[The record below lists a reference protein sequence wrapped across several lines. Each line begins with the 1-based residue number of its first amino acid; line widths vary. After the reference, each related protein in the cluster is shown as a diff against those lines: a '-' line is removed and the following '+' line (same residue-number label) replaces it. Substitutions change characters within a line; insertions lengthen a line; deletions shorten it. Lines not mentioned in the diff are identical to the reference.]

1 MSKTI
6 SFAVIGCGSRGRT
19 YMRVARQLG
28 HRIVAISDTSPA
40 ALKAMEEIAGDNKP
54 TLFESGEEL
63 LEEKRLADVALVSTQ
78 DAQHFGHASAALR
91 LGYDVLLE
99 KPAAQSAEEC
109 EELARIAKENGC
121 KLILC
126 FVLRYTPFYRSIKRA
141 LDEGKIG
148 DIVTIQASEGVG
160 PFHNAH
166 SYVRGKW
173 SKTEESTPMIIA
185 KCSHDTD
192 LLAWF
197 AGSRAVS
204 VTSHEDTLHF
214 RPDKAPEGATDRC
227 TDGCP
232 HVGTCRYD
240 AHRYLTDQRNWLRHV
255 HPDANEMSEAAIIEW
270 LKTSKWGRCAYRC
283 DHDTPDHQVVG
294 VHFENGITADLT
306 MTAFDTGRWIRIYGT
321 EGVLEGL
328 SEGAGGDGAPTIQ
341 LRTHDGESVD
351 IPVQE
356 QESGD
361 YQGHGGGD
369 FGLIH
374 ALPELLADDSQDFI
388 EGHRIGFAAALAA
401 KENRAVALD
410 PG

>member
-1 MSKTI
+1 MSKSI

-19 YMRVARQLG
+19 YMRVARSLG
-28 HRIVAISDTSPA
+28 HRIVAISDTSEA
-40 ALKAMEEIAGDNKP
+40 ALAAMKEIAGENDP
-54 TLFESGEEL
+54 ELFASGEEL
-63 LEEKRLADVALVSTQ
+63 LATGKRLADVALVSTQ

-99 KPAAQSAEEC
+99 KPAAQSSEET

-126 FVLRYTPFYRSIKRA
+126 FVLRYTPFYRTIKGVIDAGR
-141 LDEGKIG
+141 IG
-148 DIVTIQASEGVG
+148 DVVTIQASEGVG
-160 PFHNAH
+160 PFHNVH

-173 SKTEESTPMIIA
+173 SKTAESTPMIIA

-192 LLAWF
+192 LLAWI
-197 AGSRAVS
+197 AGSHAVR
-204 VTSHEDTLHF
+204 VTSHEGTLHF

-232 HVGTCRYD
+232 HVGKCAWD

-255 HPDANEMSEAAIIEW
+255 HPNAAQMSDAEIIEW

-294 VHFENGITADLT
+294 MHFANGITADLT
-306 MTAFDTGRWIRIYGT
+306 MTAFDTGRWIRVYGT
-321 EGVLEGL
+321 EGVLEGW
-328 SEGAGGDGAPTIQ
+328 SEGRGGDVAPMIE
-341 LRTHDGESVD
+341 LRPHFGTSEE
-351 IPVQE
+351 IPVE
-356 QESGD
+356 EMESGD

-374 ALPELLADDSQDFI
+374 ALPGLLEDDTQDFI
-388 EGHRIGFAAALAA
+388 EGHRIGFAAEVAA
-401 KENRAVALD
+401 KGNRVVEL
-410 PG
+410 GR

>member
-1 MSKTI
+1 MSKPL

-19 YMRVARQLG
+19 YMRIARGLG
-28 HRIVAISDTSPA
+28 HNIVAISDTSEA
-40 ALKAMEEIAGDNKP
+40 ALTAMKAIAGDNDP
-54 TLFESGEEL
+54 QTFASGEEL
-63 LEEKRLADVALVSTQ
+63 LMQERLADVALVSTQ

-99 KPAAQSAEEC
+99 KPAAQSSEEV

-121 KLILC
+121 RLILC

-141 LDEGKIG
+141 IEEGKIG
-148 DIVTIQASEGVG
+148 DVVTIQASEGVG
-160 PFHNAH
+160 PFHNVH

-173 SKTEESTPMIIA
+173 SVTADSTPMIIA

-192 LLAWF
+192 LLAWL

-232 HVGTCRYD
+232 HVGKCRYD
-240 AHRYLTDQRNWLRHV
+240 AHRYLTDQRNWLRHIR
-255 HPDANEMSEAAIIEW
+255 PDAHEMSDAAVIEW
-270 LKTSKWGRCAYRC
+270 LKTSNWGRCAYRC
-283 DHDTPDHQVVG
+283 GHDTPDHQVVG
-294 VHFENGITADLT
+294 VHFANGITADLT

-328 SEGAGGDGAPTIQ
+328 SEGVGGEPSIQIRPHDGAA
-341 LRTHDGESVD
+341 LD

-356 QESGD
+356 QDSGD

-374 ALPELLADDSQDFI
+374 ALPALLADDSQDFI

-401 KENRAVALD
+401 KENRVVSLD
-410 PG
+410 PV